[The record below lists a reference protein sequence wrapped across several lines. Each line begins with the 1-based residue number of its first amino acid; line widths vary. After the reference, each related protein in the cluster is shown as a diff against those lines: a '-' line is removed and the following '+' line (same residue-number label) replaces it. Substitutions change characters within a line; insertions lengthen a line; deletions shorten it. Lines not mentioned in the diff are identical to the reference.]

1 MNNNNEI
8 LGIEKTP
15 SLTILKEDIS
25 NPFFEISFEL
35 NIKKILE
42 NKTDILLTSDLIKKS
57 KQKKSEILDKLQEL
71 DINLELLEKIEIK
84 ESGEVFVDYIV
95 EGEQK
100 QIVFDLLDE
109 INFYKWNKA
118 EIKEKKEK
126 NSKNIIKI
134 LEKSDKVLD
143 SMDYIFTKNEKEWF
157 WEINNLDAL
166 MTNKFWRDLNWMNL
180 KHLKSKVDTY
190 FKEIDSVKLK
200 DLPES
205 LKKDIL
211 KQKSRY
217 LEMTM
222 WVWDKYEWAAKYLEL
237 EKISFNNIVNT
248 LIDNYTTKEILIYLK
263 ELHKK
268 IDDNNYQSTTVE
280 RSYEILSSK
289 FHEKILEKLKKEE
302 ASDLDFVNYA
312 KILTG
317 RWDFE
322 WNNTFSDDFEDSSID
337 DYLRDQQRANEALLY
352 MMNRKDWVIE
362 KVRKSW
368 KIKIENKELE
378 NKNPNNVV
386 NELKD
391 IFYEKFWE
399 NLKITGKFESI
410 LKWSWYADILN
421 LSVKNYSEL
430 NYEQQ
435 TKISVL
441 HKVSEKLKSW
451 KTFLEKVWQLDITDN
466 ENYVLEE
473 FAKVFNDVAR
483 DYMEEMY
490 SSNETFSKDT
500 LFWKNAKQSGLTWVE
515 AEAFDLF
522 QEING
527 NWLLDLSDTS
537 IERLKMWWKFVWVI
551 AVAIT
556 VPLIILPTMWIVA
569 QGAAAWA
576 AASLASMAI
585 SPHWYDTLE
594 EARVDISSDIAV
606 WTFTWLAGW
615 ALAKSFW
622 VEGAKLFSEAWRRN
636 AYIFAWDLIFLW
648 LVPEALRMMAIDE
661 VYHGQDI
668 LTNHIIDK

>member
-84 ESGEVFVDYIV
+84 ESGEVFVDYSTK
-95 EGEQK
+95 GEQK

-109 INFYKWNKA
+109 VNFFKWNKA
-118 EIKEKKEK
+118 EKKEKKEK

-134 LEKSDKVLD
+134 LEKSDRVLD

-157 WEINNLDAL
+157 WEINNLDFL
-166 MTNKFWRDLNWMNL
+166 LTNKFWRDLNWMNL
-180 KHLKSKVDTY
+180 KHLKSKVDIY
-190 FKEIDSVKLK
+190 FKEIDSIKLK

-205 LKKDIL
+205 SRQEIL

-378 NKNPNNVV
+378 NKNPNSVV

-421 LSVKNYSEL
+421 LSVEKYSEL

-615 ALAKSFW
+615 ALAKWFW

-636 AYIFAWDLIFLW
+636 AYIFAWDLTFLW
-648 LVPEALRMMAIDE
+648 LVPEAWRMMAIDE